1 MNELLII
8 FIVAMIISALGFIK
22 YVYFISLGYGFSIA
36 GIAVALL
43 IIFRSN
49 LTACSVIMSVLFIIY
64 GLRLGGYLLI
74 REIKSA
80 AYNKMIEKEVKHDV
94 NFLVKISIWVTCAIL
109 YVCQCAP
116 LLFRFQNDGG
126 NDIFAIV
133 GIVIMASGIILEMVA
148 DYQKSAAKKIDSRM
162 FVSTGVYKWVRCP
175 NYFGELLL
183 WTGAF
188 VSGLN
193 VLNTPFQWIVVV
205 LGYVGIVYVMFSGAR
220 RLEIRQDKNYGHME
234 AYQEYVKTTPII
246 IPFLPIYSV
255 KDHKWLVA

>member
-1 MNELLII
+1 MSKLLII

-36 GIAVALL
+36 GIGVAML
-43 IIFRSN
+43 ILFRSN
-49 LTACSVIMSVLFIIY
+49 LAICPVIMCVLLIIY

-74 REIKSA
+74 REIKSVN
-80 AYNKMIEKEVKHDV
+80 YNKLLEKEVKNDV
-94 NFLVKISIWVTCAIL
+94 SMVVKLSIWVTCAIL

-116 LLFRFQNDGG
+116 VFFRLSNGGDNDA
-126 NDIFAIV
+126 FAIV
-133 GIVIMASGIILEMVA
+133 GIVIMAVGIILEMVA
-148 DYQKSAAKKIDSRM
+148 DYQKSAAKKINSHM

-188 VSGLN
+188 ISGLK
-193 VLNTPFQWIVVV
+193 VLSTPLQWIVAV

-220 RLEIRQDKNYGHME
+220 RLELRQDRNYGDME
-234 AYQEYVKTTPII
+234 SYQEYVKTTPII
-246 IPFLPIYSV
+246 VPFLPIYSV